1 MPTLKRKPKI
11 HIKKRN
17 GKNTQRVYRGGELGV
32 LNQATAQELFNVSGG
47 KMKTLLETT
56 QYDPNNHDGFRVL
69 ALNEAIRKKIQ
80 IDKFYTGI
88 DNISGEITNKDKED
102 YFLYL
107 LNDDTQGG
115 NTKKL
120 DIKKLDIKKL
130 HADMRGDNLKKAL
143 ANIRLM
149 IYNMEIEARGAN
161 LEKLENDIVH
171 IFCALDSRTS
181 GAEAATEAVAAL
193 APANTAATAAR
204 PVAATGAVPG
214 AQTVNGEASGPSI

>member
-47 KMKTLLETT
+47 KMKTLLEIKNTT
-56 QYDPNNHDGFRVL
+56 EYKPEEHDGFRVL
-69 ALNEAIRKKIQ
+69 ALNEAKRKQIQ
-80 IDKFYTGI
+80 IDKYYPSLA
-88 DNISGEITNKDKED
+88 NISGEITNEEKVE
-102 YFLYL
+102 YFLKL
-107 LNDDTQGG
+107 LNHSKQDE
-115 NTKKL
+115 NTKKFGN
-120 DIKKLDIKKL
+120 KEL
-130 HADMRGDNLKKAL
+130 HTTMKNDNLKKAL

>member
-56 QYDPNNHDGFRVL
+56 EYKPEEHDGFRVL
-69 ALNEAIRKKIQ
+69 ALNEAKRKQIQ
-80 IDKFYTGI
+80 IDKYYPSLA
-88 DNISGEITNKDKED
+88 NISGEITNKDKED

-181 GAEAATEAVAAL
+181 GAEAATEAAAAL

>member
-47 KMKTLLETT
+47 KMKTLLEIKNTT
-56 QYDPNNHDGFRVL
+56 EYKPEEHDGFRVL
-69 ALNEAIRKKIQ
+69 ALNEAKRKQIQ
-80 IDKFYTGI
+80 IDKYYPSLA
-88 DNISGEITNKDKED
+88 NISGEITNEEKVE
-102 YFLYL
+102 YFLKL
-107 LNDDTQGG
+107 LNHSKQDE
-115 NTKKL
+115 NTKKFGN
-120 DIKKLDIKKL
+120 KEL
-130 HADMRGDNLKKAL
+130 HTTMKNDNLKKAL

-181 GAEAATEAVAAL
+181 GAEAATEAAAAL

>member
-11 HIKKRN
+11 HIKNRN
-17 GKNTQRVYRGGELGV
+17 GKKTQRVYRGGGLG
-32 LNQATAQELFNVSGG
+32 LLTEQTAKDLFNVSGG
-47 KMKTLLETT
+47 KMKTLLEIKNTT
-56 QYDPNNHDGFRVL
+56 EYKPEEHDGFRVL
-69 ALNEAIRKKIQ
+69 ALNEAKRKQIQ
-80 IDKFYTGI
+80 IDKYYPSLA
-88 DNISGEITNKDKED
+88 NISGEITNEEKVK
-102 YFLYL
+102 YFLKL
-107 LNDDTQGG
+107 LNHSKQDE
-115 NTKKL
+115 NTKKFGN
-120 DIKKLDIKKL
+120 KEL
-130 HADMRGDNLKKAL
+130 HTTMKNDNLKKAL

>member
-47 KMKTLLETT
+47 KMKTLLEIKNTT
-56 QYDPNNHDGFRVL
+56 EYKPEEHDGFRVL
-69 ALNEAIRKKIQ
+69 ALNEAKRKQIQ
-80 IDKFYTGI
+80 IDKYYPRLA
-88 DNISGEITNKDKED
+88 NISVEITNEEKVK
-102 YFLYL
+102 YFLKL
-107 LNDDTQGG
+107 LNHSKQDE
-115 NTKKL
+115 NTKKFGN
-120 DIKKLDIKKL
+120 KEL
-130 HADMRGDNLKKAL
+130 HTTMKNDNLKKAL

-181 GAEAATEAVAAL
+181 GAEAATEAAAAL